1 MCGEWGLIYAFASG
15 DVFDGALQRLLA
27 INISLAIGST
37 NCDESVRVAESLRSV
52 VVAVR
57 CWRRV

>member
-15 DVFDGALQRLLA
+15 DIFDGALQRLLA

-57 CWRRV
+57 C